1 MGVIAKYLN
10 IGLNKVKAIIA
21 KYFKNQE
28 IQLKPDLSD
37 FFDNYC
43 SSWNLRNQ
51 ATLSLKERA
60 A

>member
-43 SSWNLRNQ
+43 SS
-51 ATLSLKERA
+51 
-60 A
+60 